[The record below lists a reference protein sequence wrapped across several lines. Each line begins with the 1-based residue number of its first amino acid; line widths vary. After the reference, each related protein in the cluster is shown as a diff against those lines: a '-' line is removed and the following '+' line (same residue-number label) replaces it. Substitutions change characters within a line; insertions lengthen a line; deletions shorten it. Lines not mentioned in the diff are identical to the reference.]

1 MEIGLVVA
9 VLYHALNGIRVI
21 LIDFWQKG
29 PRYQRQMLWVVI
41 GVFLAVFIPVLGVIG
56 MHMVERFL

>member
-1 MEIGLVVA
+1 
-9 VLYHALNGIRVI
+9 VI

-29 PRYQRQMLWVVI
+29 PRHQRQMLWVVVGI
-41 GVFLAVFIPVLGVIG
+41 FLAVFIPALGMIG